1 MSDKAST
8 EGFEDALSRVT
19 LLLIDL
25 CIKHPWVVDQIKRQD
40 TEANFSIDWKRL
52 VAFIERLISE
62 VDKMK
67 SVYLEMEN
75 AAHKG
80 EALPSPAQA
89 ERAAYLHSLEAVLE
103 ATRLLRA
110 NAVRSPRD
118 PGKVEIQKWVFDRF
132 DDLASRVEEF
142 KP

>member
-1 MSDKAST
+1 MT
-8 EGFEDALSRVT
+8 EGFENSLSQLT

-25 CIKHPWVVDQIKRQD
+25 CVKHPWVVDQIKRQD
-40 TEANFSIDWKRL
+40 IEASFSIDWKRL
-52 VAFIERLISE
+52 VAFIDRLISE

-67 SVYLEMEN
+67 AVYLEMEN
-75 AAHKG
+75 AAKSG
-80 EALPSPAQA
+80 TALPSPAQA
-89 ERAAYLHSLEAVLE
+89 EHDAYVHSLEAVLE
-103 ATRLLRA
+103 ATRLMRA

-118 PGKVEIQKWVFDRF
+118 PGKVEVQKWVFDRF